1 MNTSIALKMRAIIL
15 MMMMLMM
22 IMMILIDFQVEIDT
36 ARGVVDASSGIS
48 RCSFL
53 RLNHLSPTVLFSS
66 QAFLYEPFE
75 PACGKCAPTF
85 SLPLKPLTFSC
96 QAGCAK
102 QLLLWLVRR

>member
-36 ARGVVDASSGIS
+36 ARGVVDTSSGIS
-48 RCSFL
+48 RYSIL
-53 RLNHLSPTVLFSS
+53 IRRNHLSPTVFFSR
-66 QAFLYEPFE
+66 AFLHEPFE
-75 PACGKCAPTF
+75 PACSECALTF
-85 SLPLKPLTFSC
+85 SLPMKPVTFSC

-102 QLLLWLVRR
+102 QLLLWLIRR